1 MSRQALPTWMT
12 SNSARSGYRD
22 GMYFYE
28 LHESEGDIFSD
39 LILVHEEP
47 FEPDEFLELVKA
59 ASRKVRDSYDED
71 TLIEAVARVLEDE
84 QGFTTV
90 TDERLAASVLVATTE
105 DETQLT
111 VVDVAD
117 QGPDWGDEDIDENDI
132 DEDDLPDYRA
142 VIAELRPNRDPSLN

>member
-1 MSRQALPTWMT
+1 MSRQTLPIWTT
-12 SNSARSGYRD
+12 SNSPRWGYRE

-39 LILVHEEP
+39 LILVHEER

-59 ASRKVRDSYDED
+59 ASRKVRDGFDED
-71 TLIEAVARVLEDE
+71 TLIEAVARVLEEE
-84 QGFTTV
+84 QGFTPV
-90 TDERLAASVLVATTE
+90 SDDRLTASVLVTTNE
-105 DETQLT
+105 EETQLS
-111 VVDVAD
+111 VLEVAD

>member
-1 MSRQALPTWMT
+1 
-12 SNSARSGYRD
+12 
-22 GMYFYE
+22 MYFYE

-47 FEPDEFLELVKA
+47 FEPDEFLELVRA

-71 TLIEAVARVLEDE
+71 TLIEAVARVLEEE

-90 TDERLAASVLVATTE
+90 TDERLAASVLVGPTAE
-105 DETQLT
+105 ETLLT
-111 VVDVAD
+111 VVEIAD

>member
-1 MSRQALPTWMT
+1 
-12 SNSARSGYRD
+12 
-22 GMYFYE
+22 MYFYE

-39 LILVHEEP
+39 LLLVHEER
-47 FEPDEFLELVKA
+47 FEPDEFLDLVRA
-59 ASRKVRDSYDED
+59 ANRKVHDGFEED

-90 TDERLAASVLVATTE
+90 SDDRLTASVLVTTNEE
-105 DETQLT
+105 DTQLSAIET
-111 VVDVAD
+111 PDA
-117 QGPDWGDEDIDENDI
+117 GPDWGDEDIDENDI

>member
-1 MSRQALPTWMT
+1 
-12 SNSARSGYRD
+12 
-22 GMYFYE
+22 MYFYE

-39 LILVHEEP
+39 LILVHEER

-59 ASRKVRDSYDED
+59 ASRKVRDGFDED
-71 TLIEAVARVLEDE
+71 TLIEAVARVLEEE
-84 QGFTTV
+84 QGFTPV
-90 TDERLAASVLVATTE
+90 SDDRLTASVLVTTNE
-105 DETQLT
+105 EETQLS
-111 VVDVAD
+111 VLEVAD

>member
-1 MSRQALPTWMT
+1 
-12 SNSARSGYRD
+12 
-22 GMYFYE
+22 MYFYE

-39 LILVHEEP
+39 LILVHEER

-59 ASRKVRDSYDED
+59 ASRKVRDGFDED
-71 TLIEAVARVLEDE
+71 TLIEAVARVLEEE
-84 QGFTTV
+84 QGFTPV
-90 TDERLAASVLVATTE
+90 SDDRLTASVLVTTNE
-105 DETQLT
+105 EETQLSVLEVT
-111 VVDVAD
+111 D

>member
-1 MSRQALPTWMT
+1 MSRQALPTWTT
-12 SNSARSGYRD
+12 SNSSRSGYRD

-28 LHESEGDIFSD
+28 LHEAEGDIFSD
-39 LILVHEEP
+39 LILVHEER

-71 TLIEAVARVLEDE
+71 TLIEAVARLLEEE

-90 TDERLAASVLVATTE
+90 SDDRLTASVLVATNE
-105 DETQLT
+105 DETQLS
-111 VVDVAD
+111 VLEAAE

>member
-1 MSRQALPTWMT
+1 
-12 SNSARSGYRD
+12 
-22 GMYFYE
+22 MYFYE

-39 LILVHEEP
+39 LLLVHEER
-47 FEPDEFLELVKA
+47 FEPDEFLDLVRA
-59 ASRKVRDSYDED
+59 ANRKVHDGFEED

-90 TDERLAASVLVATTE
+90 SDDRLTASVLVTTNE
-105 DETQLT
+105 DDTQLS
-111 VVDVAD
+111 VLEVAD

>member
-1 MSRQALPTWMT
+1 
-12 SNSARSGYRD
+12 
-22 GMYFYE
+22 MYFYE

-39 LILVHEEP
+39 LLLVHEER
-47 FEPDEFLELVKA
+47 FEPDEFLDLVRA
-59 ASRKVRDSYDED
+59 ANRKVHDGFEED

-90 TDERLAASVLVATTE
+90 SDDRLTASVLVTTNEE
-105 DETQLT
+105 DTQLSAIET
-111 VVDVAD
+111 PDV
-117 QGPDWGDEDIDENDI
+117 GPDWGDEDIDENDI

>member
-1 MSRQALPTWMT
+1 MSRQTFPTWTT
-12 SNSARSGYRD
+12 SNSPVSGYRE

-111 VVDVAD
+111 VVDV
-117 QGPDWGDEDIDENDI
+117 
-132 DEDDLPDYRA
+132 
-142 VIAELRPNRDPSLN
+142 

>member
-1 MSRQALPTWMT
+1 
-12 SNSARSGYRD
+12 
-22 GMYFYE
+22 MYFYE

-71 TLIEAVARVLEDE
+71 TLIEAVARVLEEE

>member
-1 MSRQALPTWMT
+1 MSRQALPTWTT
-12 SNSARSGYRD
+12 SNSSRSGYRD

-28 LHESEGDIFSD
+28 LHEAEGDIFSD
-39 LILVHEEP
+39 LILVHEER

-71 TLIEAVARVLEDE
+71 TLIEAVARLLEEE

-90 TDERLAASVLVATTE
+90 SDDRLTASVLVATNE
-105 DETQLT
+105 DDTQLS
-111 VVDVAD
+111 VLEAAE

-142 VIAELRPNRDPSLN
+142 VIAELRPNRDPQLN